1 MTTTREKTPLPL
13 LLDTVAVA
21 RLEVPTSRP
30 MRSSDAFESPT
41 KIEMSERDRAR
52 SSGSDEK
59 RTRRRRGKMRKIGKI
74 LLRLPRGPLW
84 PRPVGRRERATR
96 EPWRSLTRRR
106 ERQQEK
112 ERGTERSTA
121 TGNSRGKSR
130 APSSLLNSTS
140 SLARSLSLLSGAGS
154 SLALSPPPALVSSP
168 AAALLSPSRRTHS
181 RTLTHSLAHPR
192 RSTPS
197 PGPHSYPLACSAPP
211 CVLRVCTLGLA
222 SSSYS
227 FDRGG
232 PRRRRRRPRTRRVV
246 ARVRASAC
254 VASRSRCT
262 SLRVP
267 TRVLFLLTSVRLV
280 FVRSVPRVYCARGRT

>member
-130 APSSLLNSTS
+130 AAFLSAQQYLLSCALSLVALRRRLLS
-140 SLARSLSLLSGAGS
+140 RSLSS
-154 SLALSPPPALVSSP
+154 SCSRVVSCCCSPLAVSS
-168 AAALLSPSRRTHS
+168 H
-181 RTLTHSLAHPR
+181 TLTHSHSLSRPR

-262 SLRVP
+262 SPRVP
-267 TRVLFLLTSVRLV
+267 TRVLLLLTSVRLV